1 MGVKCII
8 QTSELWGGSLLG
20 YPIIQERED
29 RDKKVGEETFMIKVQ
44 EKALKWAEGKWKKI
58 EEHKVQGDRDKGK
71 DEDKI
76 VYAKRFKMM
85 KTVTSEIHEWEMI
98 ELKKK
103 NGLREQNVYKTKGPD
118 ITIDNQQYPILRP
131 IDGEKLE
138 EWRKNGR

>member
-1 MGVKCII
+1 
-8 QTSELWGGSLLG
+8 
-20 YPIIQERED
+20 
-29 RDKKVGEETFMIKVQ
+29 
-44 EKALKWAEGKWKKI
+44 
-58 EEHKVQGDRDKGK
+58 
-71 DEDKI
+71 
-76 VYAKRFKMM
+76 MM